1 MKLNSLLAISFL
13 ISNTA
18 SATDAYFEG
27 LIINKIRSV
36 GNYIDGTTFDNTIE
50 VWFSNP
56 PSIPAYMGCPAGHR
70 LYIDAKYSHLISAAY
85 IAYSTGK
92 KVGVNI
98 DSTLPK
104 RDNSCEITYFDL
116 LP

>member
-1 MKLNSLLAISFL
+1 MKNIFLSLASLLL
-13 ISNTA
+13 SNTA
-18 SATDAYFEG
+18 MATDAYFEG
-27 LIINKIRSV
+27 LVINKIRAV

-50 VWFSNP
+50 VWFANP
-56 PSIPAYMGCPAGHR
+56 PTIPAHMGCPAGHR
-70 LYIDAKYSHLISAAY
+70 LYIDAKYSHLVSAAY

-98 DSTLPK
+98 DNTLPK